1 MRKIFKT
8 PSANLLAVLLTWV
21 ATLSGVRA
29 ETVPVRGMLDP
40 RVRVAV
46 YQSDQV
52 YRLTGFV
59 GYHIHVQ
66 WEPGEIFVGLGA
78 GDLEGLSF
86 VAQGS
91 HLFLKPKV
99 AQVSTNLTVITD
111 RRHYLFEYSA
121 EARRPNSIVDDVVYS
136 LTFTY
141 GPPPSGKSD
150 GIEAALAAPAL
161 RKNFDYGFCGSRA
174 LKPVSVYDDGLRL
187 HVKFSA
193 RADWPAVFVRNPDG
207 TDALVNFTVE
217 KDELV
222 VHKVAERF
230 ILRRGKLVGCLIN
243 RAFDASGVRS
253 GTERS
258 GTDTVSP
265 DVVRRSIGVTP

>member
-1 MRKIFKT
+1 MNAVFGRR
-8 PSANLLAVLLTWV
+8 SARLLGAWV
-21 ATLSGVRA
+21 GGMLMLAALHA
-29 ETVPVRGMLDP
+29 ETVPLRGVLDP

-46 YQSDQV
+46 YQPEQV

-59 GYHIHVQ
+59 GYHIHLQ
-66 WEPGEIFVGLGA
+66 WEPGETFVGLGA
-78 GDLEGLSF
+78 GDLDGLSF

-99 AQVSTNLTVITD
+99 AQVATNLTVITD

-121 EARRPNSIVDDVVYS
+121 EARRPNPAVDEVVYS

-141 GPPPSGKSD
+141 GAPLSGKSD
-150 GIEAALAAPAL
+150 GIEAALATPVL
-161 RKNFDYGFCGSRA
+161 PKNMDYGFCGSRA
-174 LKPVSVYDDGLRL
+174 LKPLSVYDDGLRL
-187 HVKFSA
+187 HVKFPA

-207 TDALVNFTVE
+207 TDSLVNFTVE
-217 KDELV
+217 KDELI
-222 VHKVAERF
+222 VHKVAARF
-230 ILRRGKLVGCLIN
+230 ILRRGTLVGCLIN
-243 RAFDASGVRS
+243 RAYDTSGVRA

-265 DVVRRSIGVTP
+265 EVVRRSIGALP

>member
-1 MRKIFKT
+1 MNRFV
-8 PSANLLAVLLTWV
+8 SRCLAGLWALTLVSV
-21 ATLSGVRA
+21 ASA
-29 ETVPVRGMLDP
+29 ETVPVRGTLDP

-46 YQSDQV
+46 YQPEQV

-59 GYHIHVQ
+59 GYHIHLQ
-66 WEPGEIFVGLGA
+66 WEPGESLVGLGA
-78 GDLEGLSF
+78 GDMEALSF

-99 AQVSTNLTVITD
+99 AQVATNLTVITD

-121 EARRPNSIVDDVVYS
+121 EARRPNPAVDEVVYS

-141 GPPPSGKSD
+141 GAPVSGKTD
-150 GIEAALAAPAL
+150 GIDAALAAPAL
-161 RKNFDYGFCGSRA
+161 PKNMDYGFCGSRA
-174 LKPVSVYDDGLRL
+174 LKPLSVYDDGLRL
-187 HVKFSA
+187 HVKFPA

-217 KDELV
+217 RDELI
-222 VHKVAERF
+222 VHKVAARF

-253 GTERS
+253 GTE
-258 GTDTVSP
+258 TVSP
-265 DVVRRSIGVTP
+265 EVVRRSIGVTP

>member
-1 MRKIFKT
+1 
-8 PSANLLAVLLTWV
+8 LTWV
-21 ATLSGVRA
+21 ATLSALHA

-46 YQSDQV
+46 YQPEQV

-66 WEPGEIFVGLGA
+66 WEPGETFVGLGA
-78 GDLEGLSF
+78 GDMEGLSF

-99 AQVSTNLTVITD
+99 AQVATNLTVITD
-111 RRHYLFEYSA
+111 RRQYLFEYSA
-121 EARRPNSIVDDVVYS
+121 EARRPNPVVDDVVYS

-141 GPPPSGKSD
+141 GPPPSGKTD
-150 GIEAALAAPAL
+150 GLEAALAAPAL
-161 RKNFDYGFCGSRA
+161 RRNLNYGFCGSRA
-174 LKPVSVYDDGLRL
+174 LKPVSVYDDGLHL
-187 HVKFSA
+187 HVRFPA

-258 GTDTVSP
+258 GTGTVSP

>member
-1 MRKIFKT
+1 MKMLV
-8 PSANLLAVLLTWV
+8 SCYV
-21 ATLSGVRA
+21 AALCVIVAAPLVNA
-29 ETVPVRGMLDP
+29 ETTPARGALDP

-46 YQSDQV
+46 YRPEQV
-52 YRLTGFV
+52 YRLSGFV
-59 GYHIHVQ
+59 GYHIHLE
-66 WEPGEIFVGLGA
+66 WEPGESFVGLGA
-78 GDLEGLSF
+78 GDMEALSF

-91 HLFLKPKV
+91 HLFLKPRV
-99 AQVSTNLTVITD
+99 AHVATNLTVITD

-121 EARRPNSIVDDVVYS
+121 EARRPNPTIDDVTYS

-141 GPPPSGKSD
+141 GPPVSGKAE

-161 RKNFDYGFCGSRA
+161 PKNMDYGYCGSRA
-174 LKPVSVYDDGLRL
+174 LKPLSVYDDGLRL
-187 HVKFSA
+187 HVKFPA

-207 TDALVNFTVE
+207 TDSLVNFTVE
-217 KDELV
+217 RDELI

-253 GTERS
+253 GTE
-258 GTDTVSP
+258 TVSP
-265 DVVRRSIGVTP
+265 DVVRRSVGATP